1 MNIIIKDI
9 STISENKFDSGYFFH
24 LFYNFYFFIILK
36 KGQNNNNKFY
46 QINFYE
52 GALFFK

>member
-36 KGQNNNNKFY
+36 EGQNNNKFY